1 MKKVQVTRR
10 RYNFIGENNNS
21 MKQKAQFPPKT
32 IIIYSVGLLGGSIG
46 IGLKESGYTGK
57 IIGISSLKNIEKAL
71 ALGCIDE
78 GYPYDQLGSV
88 IQQCDII
95 FLCSP
100 ITVIC
105 DTLHRLADCELPQ
118 DLIITDVGSTKR
130 TIAQTAQET
139 LPPHVHFIGGH
150 PMAGSEK
157 SGPAA
162 SDPYLFQN
170 AIYVLTPLTE
180 KPTTL
185 DKQFADFLKRYL
197 GSRDIFLK
205 PDEHDTIAAT
215 VSHIPH
221 LLAVALVNLAG
232 KIENQTPGTIRLA
245 AGGFRDLTRIASAPF
260 KMWDDIFLTNKET
273 IAPLLDECI
282 DALQTMK
289 KDLTEDNL
297 ETCFIDAVETRG
309 KIPVHNKGFIT
320 PLFEILVI
328 AKDQPGIISSISST
342 LSAHD
347 INIKDIEVIKI
358 REGEGGTIKLAFE
371 TGFIAHNAIAILNK
385 KGFSAW
391 ERK

>member
-1 MKKVQVTRR
+1 MTH
-10 RYNFIGENNNS
+10 
-21 MKQKAQFPPKT
+21 KAQFPPKT
-32 IIIYSVGLLGGSIG
+32 IVIYSVGLLGGSIG
-46 IGLKESGYTGK
+46 LGLKESGYTGK
-57 IIGISSLKNIEKAL
+57 IIGLSSLQNIETAL
-71 ALGCIDE
+71 SLGCIDE
-78 GYPYDQLGSV
+78 GYPYDQLDSV
-88 IQQCDII
+88 IRQSDII

-105 DTLHRLADCELPQ
+105 DTLHKLADCNLPEN
-118 DLIITDVGSTKR
+118 LIITDVGSTKN
-130 TIAQTAQET
+130 TIVQTAHKT

-162 SDPYLFQN
+162 ADPYLFQN
-170 AIYVLTPLTE
+170 AIYVLTPFTE
-180 KPTTL
+180 TPTSL
-185 DKQFADFLKRYL
+185 DIQFADFLKRYL

-205 PDEHDTIAAT
+205 PEEHDTIAAT

-221 LLAVALVNLAG
+221 LLAIALVNIAG
-232 KIENQTPGTIRLA
+232 KIESRTPGTIRLA

-260 KMWDDIFLTNKET
+260 KMWADIFLTNKKV

-282 DALQTMK
+282 DTLQTMK
-289 KDLTEDNL
+289 KDLTEDSL
-297 ETCFIDAVETRG
+297 EACFTDAIQIRS

-328 AKDQPGIISSISST
+328 AKDQPGVISLISST
-342 LSAHD
+342 LSEHD
-347 INIKDIEVIKI
+347 LNIKDIEVIKI

-371 TGFIAHNAIAILNK
+371 TASIAQNAIAILNK